1 MAFCSGC
8 GADVPAGSAF
18 CKQCGR
24 PVAAGQSSSPSA
36 PPPAQHSN
44 PGSGAPATAGLADNV
59 AGALC
64 YSLWWLTGIIF
75 LVIDKRHS
83 VRFHAAQ
90 SIVVFGMITILYWVI
105 DAMFTT
111 SIAFGSIG
119 MGWTF
124 GYTLFMLVRLVALV
138 VWIFLMFK
146 AYQGEQFRV
155 PIAANIA
162 DSLVGKTPA

>member
-24 PVAAGQSSSPSA
+24 PVAAGQASPSA
-36 PPPAQHSN
+36 PPVHQPN
-44 PGSGAPATAGLADNV
+44 PGSGAPATAGLAENV

-64 YSLWWLTGIIF
+64 YVLGWLTGIIF

-90 SIVVFGMITILYWVI
+90 SIVVFGGLTIIYWI
-105 DAMFTT
+105 IGAMFAT
-111 SIAFGSIG
+111 SIMMGGFG
-119 MGWTF
+119 MGWSM
-124 GYTLFMLVRLVALV
+124 GYTIFMLIRLVFLV
-138 VWIFLMFK
+138 LWIFLMFK

>member
-24 PVAAGQSSSPSA
+24 PVAAAQSSAPGA

-44 PGSGAPATAGLADNV
+44 PGPGAPATAGLADNV

-64 YSLWWLTGIIF
+64 YVLGWLTGIIF
-75 LVIDKRHS
+75 LVVDKRHS

-90 SIVVFGMITILYWVI
+90 SIVVFGGLTVIYWIVGS
-105 DAMFTT
+105 MFAA
-111 SIAFGSIG
+111 SIMWGGLGA
-119 MGWTF
+119 GWTF
-124 GYTLFMLVRLVALV
+124 GYTIFMLLRLVFLV
-138 VWIFLMFK
+138 LWIFLMLK

-155 PIAANIA
+155 PVAANIA
-162 DSLVGKTPA
+162 DSLVGKTSA

>member
-24 PVAAGQSSSPSA
+24 PVAAGSSTPSA
-36 PPPAQHSN
+36 PPAQHSN
-44 PGSGAPATAGLADNV
+44 PGSNAPATAGLAENV

-64 YSLWWLTGIIF
+64 YLLGWVTGLIF
-75 LVIDKRHS
+75 LLIDKRPS

-90 SIVVFGMITILYWVI
+90 SIIVFGVFQILFI
-105 DAMFTT
+105 I
-111 SIAFGSIG
+111 IAQAFAGYIVLGRNGFGWS
-119 MGWTF
+119 F
-124 GYTLFMLVRLVALV
+124 GYTLYNLIWLVGLILG
-138 VWIFLMFK
+138 IFLMFK

-155 PIAANIA
+155 PVAADFA
-162 DSLVGKTPA
+162 DKLVGKTRT

>member
-1 MAFCSGC
+1 MCRQARHFVNSA
-8 GADVPAGSAF
+8 ADQWPRQRF
-18 CKQCGR
+18 IR
-24 PVAAGQSSSPSA
+24 NR
-36 PPPAQHSN
+36 PPAQHSN

-90 SIVVFGMITILYWVI
+90 SIVVFGRLITIIYWVI

-111 SIAFGSIG
+111 EYS
-119 MGWTF
+119 
-124 GYTLFMLVRLVALV
+124 VR
-138 VWIFLMFK
+138 
-146 AYQGEQFRV
+146 
-155 PIAANIA
+155 
-162 DSLVGKTPA
+162 

>member
-24 PVAAGQSSSPSA
+24 PVAAGSSTPSA
-36 PPPAQHSN
+36 PPAQHSN
-44 PGSGAPATAGLADNV
+44 PGSGAPATAGLAENV

-90 SIVVFGMITILYWVI
+90 SIVVFGMITILYWIVG
-105 DAMFTT
+105 AMFAT
-111 SIAFGSIG
+111 SIAFGSFG
-119 MGWTF
+119 MGWTT
-124 GYTLFMLVRLVALV
+124 GYAIFMLIRLVSLV
-138 VWIFLMFK
+138 LWIFLMFK

-155 PIAANIA
+155 PVAADFA
-162 DSLVGKTPA
+162 DKLVGKTQA

>member
-1 MAFCSGC
+1 MAFCGGC

-24 PVAAGQSSSPSA
+24 PVAAGQTSSPGA
-36 PPPAQHSN
+36 PPPVHHSN
-44 PGSGAPATAGLADNV
+44 PGGGAPATAGLAENV

-64 YSLWWLTGIIF
+64 YVLGWLTGIIF

-90 SIVVFGMITILYWVI
+90 SIVVFGGLFILYWIVGS
-105 DAMFTT
+105 MFAA
-111 SIAFGSIG
+111 SIMLGGLG
-119 MGWTF
+119 MGWSL
-124 GYTLFMLVRLVALV
+124 GYVIFLLLRVIFLVL
-138 VWIFLMFK
+138 WIFLMFK

-155 PIAANIA
+155 PVAANIA

>member
-24 PVAAGQSSSPSA
+24 PVAAGQASPSA
-36 PPPAQHSN
+36 PPPVHQPH
-44 PGSGAPATAGLADNV
+44 PGTGAPATAGLEPNV

-64 YSLWWLTGIIF
+64 YILGWVTGLIF
-75 LVIDKRHS
+75 LLIDKRPS

-90 SIVVFGMITILYWVI
+90 SIVIFGALQIIFI
-105 DAMFTT
+105 IIG
-111 SIAFGSIG
+111 SAFSSYIFLGRAG
-119 MGWTF
+119 LGWSF
-124 GYTLFMLVRLVALV
+124 GYMIYNLIWLVGLILG
-138 VWIFLMFK
+138 IFLMFK

-155 PIAANIA
+155 PVAADFA
-162 DSLVGKTPA
+162 DKLVGKTPA

>member
-90 SIVVFGMITILYWVI
+90 SIVVFGMITVLYWI
-105 DAMFTT
+105 IGAMFAT
-111 SIAFGSIG
+111 SIMWGGLGA
-119 MGWTF
+119 GWTF

-138 VWIFLMFK
+138 VWILLMFK

>member
-24 PVAAGQSSSPSA
+24 PVAAGQSSSA
-36 PPPAQHSN
+36 PPPEHHSN

-64 YSLWWLTGIIF
+64 YVLGWLTGIIF

-90 SIVVFGMITILYWVI
+90 SIVVFGGLTIIYWI
-105 DAMFTT
+105 IGAMFAT
-111 SIAFGSIG
+111 SIMWGGLGA
-119 MGWTF
+119 GWTF
-124 GYTLFMLVRLVALV
+124 GYTLFMVVRLVFFIL
-138 VWIFLMFK
+138 WIFLMFK

>member
-24 PVAAGQSSSPSA
+24 PVAAGQSSSA
-36 PPPAQHSN
+36 PPPEHHSN

-64 YSLWWLTGIIF
+64 YVLGWLTGIIF

-90 SIVVFGMITILYWVI
+90 SIVVFGGLTIIYWI
-105 DAMFTT
+105 IGAMFAT
-111 SIAFGSIG
+111 SIMWGCLGA
-119 MGWTF
+119 GWTF
-124 GYTLFMLVRLVALV
+124 GYTLFMVVRLVFFIL
-138 VWIFLMFK
+138 WIFLMFK

>member
-24 PVAAGQSSSPSA
+24 PVAAGSSSPSA
-36 PPPAQHSN
+36 PPAQHSN
-44 PGSGAPATAGLADNV
+44 PGSGAPATAGLAENV

-64 YSLWWLTGIIF
+64 YLLGWVTGLIF
-75 LVIDKRHS
+75 LLIDKRPS

-90 SIVVFGMITILYWVI
+90 SIVIFGVFQILFI
-105 DAMFTT
+105 I
-111 SIAFGSIG
+111 IAEAFSSYIVLGRAGFGWS
-119 MGWTF
+119 F
-124 GYTLFMLVRLVALV
+124 GYAFYNLIWLVGLILG
-138 VWIFLMFK
+138 IFLMFK

-155 PIAANIA
+155 PVAADFA
-162 DSLVGKTPA
+162 DKLVGKTPA

>member
-8 GADVPAGSAF
+8 GAEVPAGSAF

-24 PVAAGQSSSPSA
+24 PVAAGQSSSPTV

-44 PGSGAPATAGLADNV
+44 PGSSAPAAAGLADNV

-64 YSLWWLTGIIF
+64 YSVGWLTGIIF
-75 LVIDKRHS
+75 LVIDKRHT

-90 SIVVFGMITILYWVI
+90 SIVVFGGLSVIYWIIASVF
-105 DAMFTT
+105 AT
-111 SIAFGSIG
+111 SIMWGSLG
-119 MGWTF
+119 AGWTF
-124 GYTLFMLVRLVALV
+124 GFALLRIFQLVMV
-138 VWIFLMFK
+138 VLWIFLMFK

-155 PIAANIA
+155 PVAAEFA
-162 DSLVGKTPA
+162 DKLVGKTPA

>member
-24 PVAAGQSSSPSA
+24 PVAAGQGSPSA
-36 PPPAQHSN
+36 PPPVHQPN
-44 PGSGAPATAGLADNV
+44 PGSGVPATAGLAENV
-59 AGALC
+59 AGALA
-64 YSLWWLTGIIF
+64 YSLGWLTGIIF

-90 SIVVFGMITILYWVI
+90 SIVVFLGLTVIYWI
-105 DAMFTT
+105 IGSMFAA
-111 SIAFGSIG
+111 SIMMGGLG
-119 MGWTF
+119 MGWSF
-124 GYTLFMLVRLVALV
+124 GYTIFLVLRLVFFAL
-138 VWIFLMFK
+138 WIFLMFK